1 MERSIA
7 SATTHAKA
15 ALQRSVLSS
24 PSVCPSSGNF
34 ALSCP
39 ALLSIQW
46 DLCSVLSS
54 PSIHPVGTL
63 SCPAL
68 LSIQWEL
75 CSVLS
80 SPSVYPSSGNSA
92 LSCPALLSIQWELC
106 SVLSSPFIHPVG
118 TLLCLVQP
126 FCLSSGN
133 FALSCPALLSIQWDL
148 CFVLSCPSV
157 CPPGGNVALSC
168 HVQPFCLS
176 IQWERCS
183 VLSCPAL
190 QSIHPMGTYLRYS
203 TPKYNASTNSYLL
216 VLSTLRSKCVRI
228 QREVQT
234 RG

>member
-80 SPSVYPSSGNSA
+80 SPSVYP
-92 LSCPALLSIQWELC
+92 
-106 SVLSSPFIHPVG
+106 VG

-126 FCLSSGN
+126 FCLSSGT
-133 FALSCPALLSIQWDL
+133 FALSCHALLSVHPVGTLL
-148 CFVLSCPSV
+148 CLVMSSPSV
-157 CPPGGNVALSC
+157 CPSSGNVALSC
-168 HVQPFCLS
+168 LAQPFNLS
-176 IQWERCS
+176 IQWE
-183 VLSCPAL
+183 L
-190 QSIHPMGTYLRYS
+190 T
-203 TPKYNASTNSYLL
+203 
-216 VLSTLRSKCVRI
+216 
-228 QREVQT
+228 
-234 RG
+234 